1 MSEQIHA
8 RVSKATKET
17 WKEHVEQSENYDALT
32 DLLRHAVN
40 EQIARDKG
48 EATATTS
55 DGATVAG
62 AGAEQMDSL
71 TETVERMAN
80 QIEDLEDSVENAT
93 RAMRAG
99 GSVSEETTTAVFE
112 ALPTSPASATTA
124 EGVAEGLDAEPST
137 VRVALEALHDD
148 MGAVVQKREVQEI
161 NDSDGIL
168 TVTDHTGREVEVG
181 GAEGFK
187 RRNPLWWRRD

>member
-8 RVSKATKET
+8 RVSKATKRRWE
-17 WKEHVEQSENYDALT
+17 EHKEQSDDYDALT
-32 DLLRHAVN
+32 DLIRHAVN

-55 DGATVAG
+55 EGAPATG
-62 AGAEQMDSL
+62 ANAEQMDTL
-71 TETVERMAN
+71 VETVERMSN
-80 QIEDLEDSVENAT
+80 RIETLEDSVNDAT
-93 RAMRAG
+93 RAMRSG

-112 ALPTSPASATTA
+112 ALPTSPVSATTA

-137 VRVALEALHDD
+137 VRVALESLHDN
-148 MGAVVQKREVQEI
+148 MGGVVQKREVQEI
-161 NDSDGIL
+161 NDSDGML
-168 TVTDHTGREVEVG
+168 TIEDHRGREVEVG

-187 RRNPLWWRRD
+187 RRNPLWWRRE